1 MTSNDIRIVING
13 QQFVVDGQSLKPAP
27 ENNFQQEVMKRFD
40 RLEARVEKVEQQ
52 TSAIMIEQAEQ
63 RGALNYIHSS
73 LSVWGSIICGIIA
86 FVGIF
91 APKFW
96 EFFSRKDKPA
106 PEIDI
111 DDVADKVIAIISS
124 RYELKPKN

>member
-1 MTSNDIRIVING
+1 MTSNDRDILLEING
-13 QQFVVDGQSLKPAP
+13 RLIKIESRLDGVES
-27 ENNFQQEVMKRFD
+27 
-40 RLEARVEKVEQQ
+40 RLGNLESRVGNLEQQ

-96 EFFSRKDKPA
+96 EYFSRKAKPA

-111 DDVADKVIAIISS
+111 DELADKVIQVISS
-124 RYELKPKN
+124 RYELKPKR

>member
-1 MTSNDIRIVING
+1 MISNDVYLVVNDEQSFRLYVVEQFGKMDSRMSRIETRL
-13 QQFVVDGQSLKPAP
+13 DGLES
-27 ENNFQQEVMKRFD
+27 
-40 RLEARVEKVEQQ
+40 RLGKVEQQ
-52 TSAIMIEQAEQ
+52 TTAIMIEQAEQ

-73 LSVWGSIICGIIA
+73 LSVWGSIICGVIA